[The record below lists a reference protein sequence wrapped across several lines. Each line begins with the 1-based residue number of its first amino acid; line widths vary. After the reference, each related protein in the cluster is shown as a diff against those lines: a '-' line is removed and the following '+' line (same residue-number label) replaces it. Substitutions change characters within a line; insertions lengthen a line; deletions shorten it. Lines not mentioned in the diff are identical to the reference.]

1 MLNVMPNTRKRF
13 SMILAAMALIGGMV
27 KSAVAN
33 EADVVRWVNPFIG
46 TSATGHTFP
55 AACVPF
61 GIL

>member
-1 MLNVMPNTRKRF
+1 MPNTRKRF

-27 KSAVAN
+27 RSAVAN